1 MIEIL
6 FTLFAL
12 AAGAQPEHG
21 IASVF
26 GGSSDKHRGGKAPC
40 LSPPRRVRANDW
52 GVARRHGA
60 CGDVFAV
67 VNPRTGRIAIVP
79 LIDFGPWGGRQ
90 EDGTWALKK
99 RRSDPGRWIGIADLT
114 RPVAAAIGHRGGKER
129 VVLVPIYRN
138 PAGRR
143 RKVRP

>member
-52 GVARRHGA
+52 GVATRDGK
-60 CGDVFAV
+60 CGDLYAIIL
-67 VNPRTGRIAIVP
+67 PRTRRIVIAP
-79 LIDFGPWGGRQ
+79 RIDAGPYGSHDRAGNW
-90 EDGTWALKK
+90 EIAPKVS
-99 RRSDPGRWIGIADLT
+99 RRRRRPRRGYRYRGITDLT
-114 RPVAAAIGHRGGKER
+114 RPVSNALGHNRFER
-129 VVLVPIYRN
+129 VWVVPLRG
-138 PAGRR
+138 AR
-143 RKVRP
+143 